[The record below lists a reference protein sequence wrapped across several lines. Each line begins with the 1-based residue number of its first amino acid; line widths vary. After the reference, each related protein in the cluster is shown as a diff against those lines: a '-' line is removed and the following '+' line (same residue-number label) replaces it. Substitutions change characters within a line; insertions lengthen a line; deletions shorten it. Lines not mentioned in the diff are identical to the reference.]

1 MFTVEQIKSLN
12 ELEMQVYQYVMLHRA
27 SVPYMRIRELAAETF
42 VSPSTI
48 MRFCKKMGCDGYTE
62 FRWKLKEEEGQNRD
76 QVKQLP
82 EDFRDIHLF
91 FDELEGGKYEDKL
104 EEAASMIAKSEH
116 IVLVGIGNSGSIAQ
130 YGAYCLSN
138 MGKFSMFVSDPFY
151 PTHLLN
157 SASRLAIV
165 MSVSGETPEVIE
177 SIDRFRKAGFKI
189 ISITDHDTCTA
200 AKMSDLNIAY
210 NITMH
215 RGPYP
220 MDFSTQARPVY
231 LLETIGSKVGNRLS
245 ED

>member
-1 MFTVEQIKSLN
+1 
-12 ELEMQVYQYVMLHRA
+12 
-27 SVPYMRIRELAAETF
+27 
-42 VSPSTI
+42 
-48 MRFCKKMGCDGYTE
+48 
-62 FRWKLKEEEGQNRD
+62 
-76 QVKQLP
+76 
-82 EDFRDIHLF
+82 
-91 FDELEGGKYEDKL
+91 
-104 EEAASMIAKSEH
+104 
-116 IVLVGIGNSGSIAQ
+116 
-130 YGAYCLSN
+130 
-138 MGKFSMFVSDPFY
+138 MFVSDPFY

-220 MDFSTQARPVY
+220 MDFSTQVPAVY
-231 LLETIGSKVGNRLS
+231 LLETIGRKVGNRLS

>member
-157 SASRLAIV
+157 SSTRLAIV
-165 MSVSGETPEVIE
+165 LSVSGETPEIIQ
-177 SIDRFRKAGFKI
+177 SIDRFRQSGF
-189 ISITDHDTCTA
+189 SVITITNRDDCTA

-215 RGPYP
+215 RGAYP
-220 MDFSTQARPVY
+220 KDLSTQVPAVY
-231 LLETIGSKVGNRLS
+231 LLETIGRKVGNRLS